1 MTFERAEPNENYD
14 VERWVSKGGHWELG
28 KYRVMFGVRVRLGIK
43 DGYGVML
50 DLCAGA
56 NRQLQDDVLRVVMAI
71 LLPVPD
77 DADEGDIAELFPCRA
92 SKVKPLDLD
101 RCWADMQQLAY
112 ETVLQLKKN
121 EVQVL

>member
-28 KYRVMFGVRVRLGIK
+28 KLRVMFGVRVRLGTVG
-43 DGYGVML
+43 GYGVML

-56 NRQLQDDVLRVVMAI
+56 DRQLQDDVLRVCMAI

-77 DADEGDIAELFPCRA
+77 DARESDIAELFPCRA
-92 SKVKPLDLD
+92 SRVKPIDLD
-101 RCWADMQQLAY
+101 RCWRDMQQLAY
-112 ETVLQLKKN
+112 ETVLQLKNK
-121 EVQVL
+121 EVEVL